1 MELFNTAQASQ
12 GLNLKKISVK
22 LGGKTVVDSVSIFVE
37 KGEWLSIIGPNGSG
51 KSSILRAVA
60 GLVKATG
67 GFTFEGENL
76 KELPP
81 RMRASII
88 SIVPQIPVVPP
99 LVKVIDYVLLGRTP
113 YLGRGFQPT
122 NEDINLARSVL
133 SDLDLISVSDRHVT
147 EMSGGERQRVIIA
160 RALVQ
165 QPKILLLDEPTTALD
180 LGHQQEVLELVD
192 RQRRNLGIT
201 ILSAFHDLTLASQY
215 GTSMAL
221 LVEGRIADFGAPSK
235 IITEE
240 TLKNIYGAHVSIQK
254 EGSMISVIPKRQQVF
269 HSSQFII
276 KSFSDARIGY
286 LRTSS
291 TEVLIFTS
299 VLNAILAGYSDSDS
313 ITIMYGTGI
322 RRSKHYER
330 N

>member
-254 EGSMISVIPKRQQVF
+254 EGSMISVIPKRQ
-269 HSSQFII
+269 
-276 KSFSDARIGY
+276 
-286 LRTSS
+286 
-291 TEVLIFTS
+291 
-299 VLNAILAGYSDSDS
+299 
-313 ITIMYGTGI
+313 
-322 RRSKHYER
+322 
-330 N
+330 